1 MKAAPISSRIERI
14 GALCFQT
21 MEQPQTP
28 KTAIHLPPVRHENLK
43 RALREVKP
51 LRRELRPFEV
61 FVYARELLR
70 GQA

>member
-1 MKAAPISSRIERI
+1 
-14 GALCFQT
+14 